1 MDLDMNLIF
10 SVADQPRTGGKSIGT
25 LNNSLNLLRHLAR
38 TPGLDRITPL
48 ANHTLDGL
56 LPTEPHVHI
65 RWHDAPTRG
74 RLRRLWWDQVGLYA
88 AARQAAGDWMFLP
101 KGFTPLWGR
110 PPCRLAVNVNDLMAT
125 YYKQHYPRGFPPV
138 ELAYFEQSLIATI
151 RRAHLIVTISQ
162 FTADELARFADQ
174 HKLRLPRV
182 LPIGIGFSPD
192 DLPFRTNPPP
202 PVEKRSGILA
212 LASAWPHK
220 RTAMA
225 IRLLEQWQQ
234 KRGFTEP
241 VYWVG
246 VLPPGVT
253 LPGHANWQFV
263 PRLTH
268 DGYADKLGSVRA
280 LLYTSELEGFGMPPV
295 EAALAGAWP
304 VYSDLVVTREVMGS
318 SPTAFVND
326 DVDSFVAAMDYALG
340 HTTEDLAPW
349 VAALRRQHHW
359 PTIARRVV
367 DALHAES

>member
-1 MDLDMNLIF
+1 MNLIF

-56 LPTEPHVHI
+56 LPTAPHVHI

-182 LPIGIGFSPD
+182 LPIGIGFSPGRPA
-192 DLPFRTNPPP
+192 LPHQPAAPGGETIRHPGPDQRVAPQANCHGHPPAGTMATETRVHRT
-202 PVEKRSGILA
+202 
-212 LASAWPHK
+212 
-220 RTAMA
+220 
-225 IRLLEQWQQ
+225 
-234 KRGFTEP
+234 
-241 VYWVG
+241 G
-246 VLPPGVT
+246 VLGRRP
-253 LPGHANWQFV
+253 A
-263 PRLTH
+263 PRHHPAQPRQL
-268 DGYADKLGSVRA
+268 AVRA
-280 LLYTSELEGFGMPPV
+280 PPH
-295 EAALAGAWP
+295 P
-304 VYSDLVVTREVMGS
+304 
-318 SPTAFVND
+318 
-326 DVDSFVAAMDYALG
+326 
-340 HTTEDLAPW
+340 
-349 VAALRRQHHW
+349 RR
-359 PTIARRVV
+359 IRG
-367 DALHAES
+367 

>member
-1 MDLDMNLIF
+1 MNLIF

-56 LPTEPHVHI
+56 LPTAPHVHI

-212 LASAWPHK
+212 LTSAWPHK

-246 VLPPGVT
+246 VLPPGIT
-253 LPGHANWQFV
+253 LPSHANWQFV

-268 DGYADKLGSVRA
+268 DEYADKLGSVRA

-304 VYSDLVVTREVMGS
+304 VYSDLVVTREVMGP

-326 DVDSFVAAMDYALG
+326 DFDSFAAAMDYALG
-340 HTTEDLAPW
+340 HTAADLAPW
-349 VAALRRQHHW
+349 VAELRRKHHW

-367 DALHAES
+367 DALHTES